1 MSWAVETTALTKYF
15 PNTPGWRNLF
25 FRGYPARPALDGV
38 ELRVGEGELF
48 GLLGPN
54 GAGKTTL
61 VKILST
67 LIQPTSGNARVNGYD
82 LSQDIAIKAT
92 IGLVTS
98 DERSFYWRLSG
109 QQNLEF
115 FARLQGIPGDQV
127 KERVAAVMEQV
138 GIEDVAEQRFM
149 VYSTGMRQ
157 RLSIARAL
165 LKEPR
170 LLFLDEPTK
179 GLDPLATRRLRQLI
193 RDELVERHG
202 ITVLLTTHDL
212 EEAEILCDR
221 IAIMHQGKLRAVG
234 TMEELRRSLDLSGR
248 VIIQVASLPDPA
260 CELLGERL
268 PQAQIRRQT
277 EPSTG
282 EEHIPAPPSTWIEL
296 PTAAEYLKE
305 SRGGGA
311 PLPGN
316 DLLNYAIDL
325 LRSQGIPIL
334 EVAHSRAS
342 LEEIFTRT
350 TENPPEQDG
359 DSSRQVSRPAQQS
372 RKREPQEKPHP
383 LSSPEATSLLQVI
396 PAFLRRDLI
405 QEASYRLSFFLQF
418 INIVFSVLI
427 FYFIS
432 RLLGEAAT
440 PYLKDYGGD
449 YFTFVLIG
457 IAFLGYFSTGL
468 SSFANSLRHSQT
480 TGTLEA
486 MLTTPTRLSSI
497 ILASSLWDYL
507 VTTLRVLVYLVV
519 GAFFMQSGFSGANYP
534 AAVIIILLTVIT
546 ASSLGIISAS
556 VIMVVKRGDPIQWAV
571 STLTIFLGGVYYPTS
586 VLPPVFDQLSRLIPM
601 TYSLHAMRLA
611 LLQSAGWNALLPDI
625 LVLTA
630 FSIGLLPL
638 GLAVFRFAVRR
649 AKIEGSLTHY

>member
-1 MSWAVETTALTKYF
+1 MTWAVETTALTKRF

-25 FRGYPARPALDGV
+25 SRGEQTRPALDGV
-38 ELRVGEGELF
+38 ELQVVEGELF

-67 LIQPTSGNARVNGYD
+67 LIQPSSGSARVNGYD
-82 LSQDIAIKAT
+82 LSQEIAIKAT

-98 DERSFYWRLSG
+98 DERSFYWRLTG
-109 QQNLEF
+109 RQNLEF
-115 FARLQGIPGDQV
+115 FARLQGIPGNAIN
-127 KERVAAVMEQV
+127 ERVAAVMEQV
-138 GIEDVAEQRFM
+138 GIEDAADQRFV

-179 GLDPLATRRLRQLI
+179 GLDPFATRRLRQLI

-221 IAIMHQGKLRAVG
+221 IAIMHQGRLRAVG
-234 TMEELRRSLDLSGR
+234 TMDELRRSLDLSGR
-248 VIIQVASLPDPA
+248 VMIQVASLPDPA
-260 CELLGERL
+260 RQLLGERL
-268 PQAQIRRQT
+268 PQAQIRRQS
-277 EPSTG
+277 EPSTE
-282 EEHIPAPPSTWIEL
+282 EEHTPAPPSTWIEL
-296 PTAAEYLKE
+296 PNSAESQKERREGAAP
-305 SRGGGA
+305 R
-311 PLPGN
+311 PG
-316 DLLNYAIDL
+316 DDALNCAIDL
-325 LRSQGIPIL
+325 LRSQGVPIL

-350 TENPPEQDG
+350 TENPLEQDA
-359 DSSRQVSRPAQQS
+359 DSSWQISRPAQPS
-372 RKREPQEKPHP
+372 REREPQEKPHP

-507 VTTLRVLVYLVV
+507 VTTLRVVVYLIV
-519 GAFFMQSGFSGANYP
+519 GAFFMQSGFSGANYL

-571 STLTIFLGGVYYPTS
+571 STLTIFLGGVYYPAT
-586 VLPPVFDQLSRLIPM
+586 VLPPIFEWLSRLIPM

-611 LLQSAGWNALLPDI
+611 LLQSAGWKALLPD
-625 LVLTA
+625 LLALTA

>member
-1 MSWAVETTALTKYF
+1 MTWAVETTALTKRF

-25 FRGYPARPALDGV
+25 FRGELARPALDGV
-38 ELRVGEGELF
+38 ELRVQEGELF

-67 LIQPTSGNARVNGYD
+67 LIQPTSGSARVNGFD
-82 LSQDIAIKAT
+82 LSQEIAIKAT

-109 QQNLEF
+109 RQNLEF
-115 FARLQGIPGDQV
+115 FARLQGIPGAQV
-127 KERVAAVMEQV
+127 KDRVREALEKV
-138 GIEDVAEQRFM
+138 GIEDVADQRFV

-234 TMEELRRSLDLSGR
+234 TMDELRRSLDLSGHT
-248 VIIQVASLPDPA
+248 VIQVANLPDPA
-260 CELLGERL
+260 RGLILERL
-268 PQAQIRRQT
+268 PQAQIRRPP
-277 EPSTG
+277 EMSTG
-282 EEHIPAPPSTWIEL
+282 EGDSAVSPSVWIEL
-296 PTAAEYLKE
+296 PNSSETPKVGEAGSAQ
-305 SRGGGA
+305 A
-311 PLPGN
+311 PE
-316 DLLNYAIDL
+316 DTSLNLAIDL
-325 LRSQGIPIL
+325 LRSQGASIL
-334 EVAHSRAS
+334 EVSHARAS
-342 LEEIFTRT
+342 LEEIFTRH
-350 TENPPEQDG
+350 TESPVE
-359 DSSRQVSRPAQQS
+359 
-372 RKREPQEKPHP
+372 EE
-383 LSSPEATSLLQVI
+383 SSPWKASPAPETSQTGVAPAKPPSLPAPKATPIWQVI
-396 PAFLRRDLI
+396 PAFLRRDLL
-405 QEASYRLSFFLQF
+405 QEASYRLSFFMQF
-418 INIVFSVLI
+418 INIFFSVLI

-440 PYLKDYGGD
+440 PYLKEYGGD
-449 YFTFVLIG
+449 YFAFVLIG

-468 SSFANSLRHSQT
+468 SSFSNNLRHSQT

-497 ILASSLWDYL
+497 ILASSFWDYL
-507 VTTLRVLVYLVV
+507 VTTVRVLVYLFV
-519 GAFFMQSGFSGANYP
+519 GVFFMQSGFSGANYL
-534 AAVIIILLTVIT
+534 AALVIILLTVIT

-556 VIMVVKRGDPIQWAV
+556 VIMVVKRGDPIHWAV
-571 STLTIFLGGVYYPTS
+571 STLTIFLGGVYYPAT
-586 VLPPVFDQLSRLIPM
+586 VLPPLFEWLSRLIPM

-611 LLQSAGWNALLPDI
+611 LLQSASWQALLPDI
-625 LVLTA
+625 LALTA
-630 FSIGLLPL
+630 FSIALLPL